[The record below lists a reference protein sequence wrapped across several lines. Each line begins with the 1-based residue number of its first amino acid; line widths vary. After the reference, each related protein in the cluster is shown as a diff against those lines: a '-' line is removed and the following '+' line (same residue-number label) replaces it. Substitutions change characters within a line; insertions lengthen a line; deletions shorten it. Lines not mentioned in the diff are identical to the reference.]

1 MQRSIK
7 RNKEMTLFALSYRE
21 RVALGGLAAHTED
34 AKVFCRANALLW
46 LDDGES
52 AEEVAER
59 LRVSRQT
66 VYNWAIRFQRRGE
79 FDISARVADG
89 PRRGRPRTAHG
100 IIDPLIEEALD
111 QNPEDFGYNSTIWT
125 APLLAHYLLEECGIE
140 VSCDSVSLAI
150 RRLRIRWKRPRHHLA
165 LCPDTW
171 RQAKG
176 GLNTG

>member
-1 MQRSIK
+1 
-7 RNKEMTLFALSYRE
+7 MTLFALSYRE

-79 FDISARVADG
+79 PISLLVLRMDHAAVAHEQSITCWSPSQIVFKPG
-89 PRRGRPRTAHG
+89 SPSPLRPRK
-100 IIDPLIEEALD
+100 P
-111 QNPEDFGYNSTIWT
+111 PSM
-125 APLLAHYLLEECGIE
+125 
-140 VSCDSVSLAI
+140 AI
-150 RRLRIRWKRPRHHLA
+150 RRSTSYRTTGTYRRPPSSGKVRPSRLSLATRHFPSRPPL
-165 LCPDTW
+165 W
-171 RQAKG
+171 Q
-176 GLNTG
+176 

>member
-1 MQRSIK
+1 
-7 RNKEMTLFALSYRE
+7 MTLFALSYRE

-79 FDISARVADG
+79 LDIFARVADG
-89 PRRGRPRTAHG
+89 PRRGRPRTVHG

-125 APLLAHYLLEECGIE
+125 APLLAQYLVEECGIE

-150 RRLRIRWKRPRHHLA
+150 RRLRIRWKRPRHHLT

>member
-1 MQRSIK
+1 
-7 RNKEMTLFALSYRE
+7 MTLFTLSYRE
-21 RVALGGLAAHTED
+21 GVALGGLAAHTED

-46 LDDGES
+46 LDGGES

-79 FDISARVADG
+79 LDIFARIADG
-89 PRRGRPRTAHG
+89 PRRGRPRTVHG

-111 QNPEDFGYNSTIWT
+111 RNPEDFGYNSTIWT
-125 APLLAHYLLEECGIE
+125 APLLAQYLLEECGIE

-150 RRLRIRWKRPRHHLA
+150 RRLRIRWKRPRHHLT

>member
-1 MQRSIK
+1 
-7 RNKEMTLFALSYRE
+7 MTLFALSYRE

-66 VYNWAIRFQRRGE
+66 VYNWALRFQRRGE

-100 IIDPLIEEALD
+100 IIDPLIEEAFD

-125 APLLAHYLLEECGIE
+125 APLLAQYLLEECGIE

-150 RRLRIRWKRPRHHLA
+150 RRLRIRWKRPRHHLT

>member
-1 MQRSIK
+1 
-7 RNKEMTLFALSYRE
+7 MTLFALSYRE

>member
-1 MQRSIK
+1 M
-7 RNKEMTLFALSYRE
+7 
-21 RVALGGLAAHTED
+21 
-34 AKVFCRANALLW
+34 FCRANALLW

-140 VSCDSVSLAI
+140 VSCASVSLAI
-150 RRLRIRWKRPRHHLA
+150 RRLRLRWKRPRHHLT

-176 GLNTG
+176 GLNTS

>member
-1 MQRSIK
+1 
-7 RNKEMTLFALSYRE
+7 MTLFALSYRE

-66 VYNWAIRFQRRGE
+66 VYNWATRFQRRGE
-79 FDISARVADG
+79 LDISARVAEG

-150 RRLRIRWKRPRHHLA
+150 RRLRLRWRRPRHHLA

>member
-1 MQRSIK
+1 
-7 RNKEMTLFALSYRE
+7 MTLFALSYRE

-125 APLLAHYLLEECGIE
+125 APLLAHYLLQACGIE

-150 RRLRIRWKRPRHHLA
+150 RRLRIRWKRPRHHLT

-176 GLNTG
+176 GLSTG

>member
-1 MQRSIK
+1 
-7 RNKEMTLFALSYRE
+7 MTLFALSYRE
-21 RVALGGLAAHTED
+21 RVALGGLATHTED

-66 VYNWAIRFQRRGE
+66 VYNWAIRFQRRSE
-79 FDISARVADG
+79 LDISARVADG

-111 QNPEDFGYNSTIWT
+111 RNPQDVGYNSPIWT

-165 LCPDTW
+165 LRPDTW
-171 RQAKG
+171 RQTKG

>member
-1 MQRSIK
+1 
-7 RNKEMTLFALSYRE
+7 MTLFALNYRE
-21 RVALGGLAAHTED
+21 RVALEELAVHTED
-34 AKVFCRANALLW
+34 TNVFCRANALLW
-46 LDDGES
+46 LDAGES

-66 VYNWAIRFQRRGE
+66 VYNWAIRFQRRSE
-79 FDISARVADG
+79 FNISARVADG
-89 PRRGRPRTAHG
+89 PRSGRPRTAHG
-100 IIDPLIEEALD
+100 IIDPLIEELLD

-125 APLLAHYLLEECGIE
+125 ASLLAHYLLEEGGIE

-165 LCPDTW
+165 LCPATW
-171 RQAKG
+171 QQAKG

>member
-1 MQRSIK
+1 
-7 RNKEMTLFALSYRE
+7 MTLFALSYRE

-125 APLLAHYLLEECGIE
+125 APLLAQYLLEECGIE

-150 RRLRIRWKRPRHHLA
+150 RRLRIRWKRPRHHLT

-176 GLNTG
+176 GLSTG

>member
-1 MQRSIK
+1 
-7 RNKEMTLFALSYRE
+7 MTLFALSYRE

-150 RRLRIRWKRPRHHLA
+150 RRLRIRWKRPRHHLSLRPEA
-165 LCPDTW
+165 W

-176 GLNTG
+176 GLSTG

>member
-1 MQRSIK
+1 
-7 RNKEMTLFALSYRE
+7 MTLFALSYRE

-150 RRLRIRWKRPRHHLA
+150 WRLRIRWKRPRHHLA

-176 GLNTG
+176 GSSAG

>member
-1 MQRSIK
+1 
-7 RNKEMTLFALSYRE
+7 MTLFALSYRE
-21 RVALGGLAAHTED
+21 RVALGGRAAHTED

-66 VYNWAIRFQRRGE
+66 VYNWATRFQRRGE
-79 FDISARVADG
+79 LDISARVADG

-150 RRLRIRWKRPRHHLA
+150 RRLRVRWKRPRHHLV

>member
-1 MQRSIK
+1 
-7 RNKEMTLFALSYRE
+7 MTLFALSYRE

-34 AKVFCRANALLW
+34 AKVVCRANALLW

-150 RRLRIRWKRPRHHLA
+150 RRLRIRWKRPRHHLT

-176 GLNTG
+176 GLNTS